1 MDENS
6 NKYATSSSAFTCSV
20 KVSTIKRCNLA
31 SSSSL
36 VCDLGG
42 PHYKGLAVKKVLNSL
57 ACPLACPSCKGA
69 VV

>member
-6 NKYATSSSAFTCSV
+6 NKYAISSFAFTYSV

-36 VCDLGG
+36 VCGVGVLIARD
-42 PHYKGLAVKKVLNSL
+42 GL
-57 ACPLACPSCKGA
+57 
-69 VV
+69 